1 MVTYQTWLL
10 HGKCTCS
17 SKTNRHFII
26 FKVAKNLNVQ
36 KAPSTSL
43 LAAHGQVNNS
53 NIFES
58 NIFEFECK

>member
-1 MVTYQTWLL
+1 M
-10 HGKCTCS
+10 HGKFTCS
-17 SKTNRHFII
+17 LQTNRHFII
-26 FKVAKNLNVQ
+26 YKVANNLDVQ
-36 KAPSTSL
+36 KSPFTSL